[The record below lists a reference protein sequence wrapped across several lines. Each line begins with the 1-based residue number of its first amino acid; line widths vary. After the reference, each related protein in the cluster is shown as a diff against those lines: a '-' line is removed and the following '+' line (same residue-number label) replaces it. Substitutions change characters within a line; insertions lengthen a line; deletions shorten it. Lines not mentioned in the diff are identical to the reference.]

1 MQRGIRGIDELLFY
15 KSRLVFQSPSGCV
28 GEGAGGIIANLLLS
42 FQPVL
47 ILQFRN
53 PRVLVVEAAQ
63 DVVARGHGA
72 IDIAQEGFHVCAAWL
87 HQVVVHLLKLI
98 KETSDMKMGFG

>member
-15 KSRLVFQSPSGCV
+15 KSTLVFQSPSACV

-72 IDIAQEGFHVCAAWL
+72 IDIAQEGFHVCAA
-87 HQVVVHLLKLI
+87 
-98 KETSDMKMGFG
+98 